1 MEGTVAVTGLA
12 GLSVPGLDIMR
23 AYKRAWWPKDILA
36 GLVLTAVLVPVG
48 MGYAEA
54 AGLPA
59 ITGLYATITP
69 LLIYAVLG
77 PSRIL
82 VLGPDSS
89 LAAIIAATVVPLAAG
104 DQSRAVELAGGLAI
118 IAGSLGI
125 AFGLLHLGLL
135 TDLLSTPIRIG
146 YLNGIALT
154 VIVSQLPKLFGFS
167 TDADGLVPEAIAFA
181 QGVAN
186 GDAHALTLGV
196 GIAALAIMVV
206 ARLIDRAAVGIVL
219 ATVATTVVTAV
230 AGLAAAGVDVVGAM
244 PQGLP
249 RLAIPAVGFGDL
261 TAMLAG
267 GFAIAVVSLADT
279 SVLSRTFAARTGDR
293 VDQNQELVAL
303 GAANIGGA
311 FTSGFPVSASASR
324 TPVAE
329 AAGGKTQ
336 MTGVVAAVAI
346 IALLLVAPG
355 ITSNLPQATLGAV
368 VIVAATSLVDLAGT
382 LRLIRLRPTEAGLSI
397 ISFAGVAFVGV
408 IAGIFAAVAIALAAF
423 FWRAWRPHSA
433 ILGRVE
439 EMKGYHDITR
449 YPDARRLDGLVL
461 FRWDAPLFFANAEAF
476 REAVERAVDMAPTAT
491 RWVVVA
497 AEPITDIDTTA
508 ADILDE
514 LLGDLRRS
522 GIELRFAEM
531 KDPVKDWLSRYGLLQ
546 KIGDDSF
553 YPTVG
558 TAVDAYVA
566 ASGIDWIDW
575 EERGDEGSGASSG
588 TSSST

>member
-1 MEGTVAVTGLA
+1 VAVTGIA
-12 GLSVPGLDIMR
+12 GLSVPGLDILR

-368 VIVAATSLVDLAGT
+368 VIVAATSLVDLTGT

-408 IAGIFAAVAIALAAF
+408 IAGIFAAVVIALAAF

>member
-1 MEGTVAVTGLA
+1 MAVTGLA

-279 SVLSRTFAARTGDR
+279 SVLSRTFAARTGNR

-368 VIVAATSLVDLAGT
+368 VIVAATSLVDLTGT

-408 IAGIFAAVAIALAAF
+408 IAGIFAAVVIALAAF

-476 REAVERAVDMAPTAT
+476 REAVERAVDTAPTAT

-508 ADILDE
+508 AGILDE

>member
-1 MEGTVAVTGLA
+1 MTITRPAWLQ
-12 GLSVPGLDIMR
+12 VPGAAVVK
-23 AYKRAWWPKDILA
+23 AYEAAWLPKDIVA

-59 ITGLYATITP
+59 ITGLYATIIP
-69 LLIYAVLG
+69 LLAYAALG

-89 LAAIIAATVVPLAAG
+89 LAAIIAATVIPLAAG
-104 DQSRAVELAGGLAI
+104 DPTRAVALAGGLALI
-118 IAGSLGI
+118 SGALGI
-125 AFGLLHLGLL
+125 AFGVLHLGLL
-135 TDLLSTPIRIG
+135 TDLLSKPIRIG

-154 VIVSQLPKLFGFS
+154 VVVSQLPKLFGFS
-167 TDADGLVPEAIAFA
+167 TDADGVVPELLAFLTS
-181 QGVAN
+181 VAGGATN
-186 GDAHALTLGV
+186 VAALGLGV
-196 GIAALAIMVV
+196 VALVIMVV
-206 ARLIDRAAVGIVL
+206 SRVVHRAAIGIVVATL
-219 ATVATTVVTAV
+219 ATTIVAAA
-230 AGLAAAGVDVVGAM
+230 AGLAAGAGVEVVGPL

-249 RLAIPAVGFGDL
+249 KLTLPAVGLADFA
-261 TAMLAG
+261 AMLAG

-279 SVLSRTFAARTGDR
+279 SVLSRTFAARSGQR
-293 VDQNQELVAL
+293 IDQNQELIAL
-303 GAANIGGA
+303 GAANVGAA
-311 FTSGFPVSASASR
+311 FTSGFPVSASTSR

-336 MTGVVAAVAI
+336 MTGVVGALAI
-346 IALLLVAPG
+346 TAMLVVAPG
-355 ITSNLPQATLGAV
+355 LTTNLPQATLAAI
-368 VIVAATSLVDLAGT
+368 VIVAATSLVDVDGLI
-382 LRLIRLRPTEAGLSI
+382 RLIRLRPTEALLSLVC
-397 ISFAGVAFVGV
+397 FAGVALVGV
-408 IAGIFAAVAIALAAF
+408 VPGIFASVGVALAAF

-439 EMKGYHDITR
+439 GMKGYHDVSR
-449 YPDARRLDGLVL
+449 YPDAQRVEGLVL

-476 REAVERAVDMAPTAT
+476 REGVEAAVESAPTPT

-497 AEPITDIDTTA
+497 AEPITDVDMTA

-514 LLGDLRRS
+514 LLGDLARS
-522 GIELRFAEM
+522 GVELRFAEL
-531 KDPVKDWLSRYGLLQ
+531 KDPVKDWLRRYGFLEKL
-546 KIGDDSF
+546 GEDVF

-566 ASGIDWIDW
+566 ASGIDWVDW
-575 EERGDEGSGASSG
+575 EERGEPGPEGGSRG

>member
-1 MEGTVAVTGLA
+1 MAVTGLA

-135 TDLLSTPIRIG
+135 TDLLSSPIRIG

-206 ARLIDRAAVGIVL
+206 ARLMDRAAVGIVL

-230 AGLAAAGVDVVGAM
+230 ASLAAAGVDVVGAM

-408 IAGIFAAVAIALAAF
+408 IAGIFAAVVIALAAF

-476 REAVERAVDMAPTAT
+476 REAVERAVDTAPSAT

>member
-1 MEGTVAVTGLA
+1 MAVTGPA

-69 LLIYAVLG
+69 LLVYAVLG

-206 ARLIDRAAVGIVL
+206 ARLMDRAAVGIVL

-230 AGLAAAGVDVVGAM
+230 VGLAAAGVDVVGAM

-368 VIVAATSLVDLAGT
+368 VIVAATSLVDLTGT

-408 IAGIFAAVAIALAAF
+408 IAGIFAAVVIALAAF

-508 ADILDE
+508 AGILDE

>member
-1 MEGTVAVTGLA
+1 M
-12 GLSVPGLDIMR
+12 
-23 AYKRAWWPKDILA
+23 
-36 GLVLTAVLVPVG
+36 
-48 MGYAEA
+48 
-54 AGLPA
+54 
-59 ITGLYATITP
+59 
-69 LLIYAVLG
+69 
-77 PSRIL
+77 
-82 VLGPDSS
+82 
-89 LAAIIAATVVPLAAG
+89 
-104 DQSRAVELAGGLAI
+104 
-118 IAGSLGI
+118 
-125 AFGLLHLGLL
+125 

-167 TDADGLVPEAIAFA
+167 TDADGLVPEAIAFV
-181 QGVAN
+181 QGVAT
-186 GDAHALTLGV
+186 GMATVPALAMGV
-196 GIAALAIMVV
+196 LALAIMIV
-206 ARLIDRAAVGIVL
+206 ARLVGRAAVGIVV
-219 ATVATTVVTAV
+219 ATVATTLVTAV

-279 SVLSRTFAARTGDR
+279 SVLSRTFAARSGRR

-303 GAANIGGA
+303 GAANVGGA

-336 MTGVVAAVAI
+336 LTGVIAALAI
-346 IALLLVAPG
+346 TAMLLVAPG

-368 VIVAATSLVDLAGT
+368 VIVAATSLIDLAGT
-382 LRLIRLRPTEAGLSI
+382 LRLIRLRPTEAILSI

-408 IAGIFAAVAIALAAF
+408 IAGIFASVVIALAAF

-433 ILGRVE
+433 VLGRVE
-439 EMKGYHDITR
+439 DLKGYHDITR
-449 YPDARRLDGLVL
+449 YPEARRLDGLVL

-476 REAVERAVDMAPTAT
+476 REAIESAVDAAPTPT

-497 AEPITDIDTTA
+497 AEPITDVDTTA
-508 ADILDE
+508 ADVLDE
-514 LLGDLRRS
+514 LLGDLRRA
-522 GIELRFAEM
+522 GVELRFAEM
-531 KDPVKDWLSRYGLLQ
+531 KDPVKDWLDRYGLLQ
-546 KIGDDSF
+546 KIGDDAF

-575 EERGDEGSGASSG
+575 EERGVDEPGASSG

>member
-1 MEGTVAVTGLA
+1 
-12 GLSVPGLDIMR
+12 LSVPGLDILR

-69 LLIYAVLG
+69 LLVYAVLG

-135 TDLLSTPIRIG
+135 TDLLSSPIRIG

-206 ARLIDRAAVGIVL
+206 ARRIDRAAVGIVL

-230 AGLAAAGVDVVGAM
+230 AGLAAAGVAVVGAM

-293 VDQNQELVAL
+293 VDQDQELVAL

-408 IAGIFAAVAIALAAF
+408 IAGIFAAVVIALAAF

-476 REAVERAVDMAPTAT
+476 RQAVERAVDTAPTAT

-546 KIGDDSF
+546 KFGDDSF

-566 ASGIDWIDW
+566 ASGNEWIDW
-575 EERGDEGSGASSG
+575 EERGDGEPGTSSG

>member
-1 MEGTVAVTGLA
+1 MAVTGLA
-12 GLSVPGLDIMR
+12 ALRVPGVEVLR
-23 AYKRAWWPKDILA
+23 SYRRAWLPNDIVA

-104 DQSRAVELAGGLAI
+104 DQGRAVELAGGLAI
-118 IAGSLGI
+118 IAGALGV
-125 AFGLLHLGLL
+125 AFGVLHLGLL
-135 TDLLSTPIRIG
+135 TELLSAPIRIG
-146 YLNGIALT
+146 YLNGIALI
-154 VIVSQLPKLFGFS
+154 VIVSQLPKLLGFS
-167 TDADGLVPEAIAFA
+167 TDADGLIPEAIAFI
-181 QGVAN
+181 QGVAGGMTN
-186 GDAHALTLGV
+186 LTAFAVGV
-196 GIAALAIMVV
+196 SALAIMIV
-206 ARLIDRAAVGIVL
+206 ARLAGRAAVGIV
-219 ATVATTVVTAV
+219 VATIATTLVTTA

-249 RLAIPAVGFGDL
+249 RLAIPAVGIGDL

-279 SVLSRTFAARTGDR
+279 SVLSRTFAARSGQR
-293 VDQNQELVAL
+293 VDQNRELVAL

-336 MTGVVAAVAI
+336 LTGVVAALAI
-346 IALLLVAPG
+346 TAMLLFAPG
-355 ITSNLPQATLGAV
+355 VTTNLPQATLAAV
-368 VIVAATSLVDLAGT
+368 VIVAATSLIDLPGT
-382 LRLIRLRPTEAGLSI
+382 TRLVRLRPTEAALSL
-397 ISFAGVAFVGV
+397 ISFGGVAVIGV
-408 IAGIFAAVAIALAAF
+408 VPGIFASVVIALAAF

-439 EMKGYHDITR
+439 DVKGYHDISR
-449 YPDARRLDGLVL
+449 YPEARRLDGLVL

-476 REAVERAVDMAPTAT
+476 REAVENAVDTAPTPT
-491 RWVVVA
+491 RWVIVA
-497 AEPITDIDTTA
+497 AEPITDVDTTA
-508 ADILDE
+508 ADVLDE
-514 LLGDLRRS
+514 LLGDLRRE
-522 GIELRFAEM
+522 GVELRFAEL
-531 KDPVKDWLSRYGLLQ
+531 KDPVKDWLGRYGLLQ
-546 KIGDDSF
+546 KLGEDAF
-553 YPTVG
+553 FPTVG
-558 TAVDAYVA
+558 TAVSAYVA

-575 EERGDEGSGASSG
+575 EERGPDEPP
-588 TSSST
+588 

>member
-1 MEGTVAVTGLA
+1 MAVTGLA

-368 VIVAATSLVDLAGT
+368 VIVAATSLVDLTGT

-408 IAGIFAAVAIALAAF
+408 IAGIFAAVVIALAAF

-508 ADILDE
+508 AGILDE

>member
-1 MEGTVAVTGLA
+1 MAVTGLA

-181 QGVAN
+181 QGVAG

-368 VIVAATSLVDLAGT
+368 VIVAATSLVDLTGT

-408 IAGIFAAVAIALAAF
+408 IAGIFAAVVIALAAF

-433 ILGRVE
+433 VLGRVE

>member
-1 MEGTVAVTGLA
+1 MAVTGLA

-181 QGVAN
+181 QGVAS

-408 IAGIFAAVAIALAAF
+408 IAGIFAAVVIALAAF

-508 ADILDE
+508 AGILDE

>member
-1 MEGTVAVTGLA
+1 MAVTGLA

-575 EERGDEGSGASSG
+575 EERGDEGSGTSSG

>member
-1 MEGTVAVTGLA
+1 MAVTGLA

-206 ARLIDRAAVGIVL
+206 ARLMDRAAVGIVL

-230 AGLAAAGVDVVGAM
+230 VGLAAAGVDVVGAM

-368 VIVAATSLVDLAGT
+368 VIVAATSLVDLTGT

-408 IAGIFAAVAIALAAF
+408 IAGIFAAVVIALAAF

-508 ADILDE
+508 AGILDE

>member
-1 MEGTVAVTGLA
+1 MAVTGIA
-12 GLSVPGLDIMR
+12 GLSVPGLDILR

-408 IAGIFAAVAIALAAF
+408 IAGIFAAVVIALAAF

-433 ILGRVE
+433 VLGRVE

-476 REAVERAVDMAPTAT
+476 REAVERAVDTAPTAT

-508 ADILDE
+508 AGILDE

>member
-1 MEGTVAVTGLA
+1 VAVTGLA

-69 LLIYAVLG
+69 LLVYAVLG

-408 IAGIFAAVAIALAAF
+408 IAGIFAAVVIALAAF

>member
-1 MEGTVAVTGLA
+1 MAVTGIA
-12 GLSVPGLDIMR
+12 GLSVPGLDILR

-135 TDLLSTPIRIG
+135 TDLLSSPIRIG

-154 VIVSQLPKLFGFS
+154 VIVSQLPKVFGFS

-230 AGLAAAGVDVVGAM
+230 AGLAVAGVDVVGAM

-303 GAANIGGA
+303 GAANVGGA
-311 FTSGFPVSASASR
+311 FTSGFPVSASTSR

-439 EMKGYHDITR
+439 AMKGYHDITR

-476 REAVERAVDMAPTAT
+476 RQAVERAVDTAPTAI

-546 KIGDDSF
+546 KFGDDSF

>member
-1 MEGTVAVTGLA
+1 MAVTGLA

-69 LLIYAVLG
+69 LLVYAVLG

-206 ARLIDRAAVGIVL
+206 ARLMDRAAVGIVL

-368 VIVAATSLVDLAGT
+368 VIVAATSLVDLTGT

-408 IAGIFAAVAIALAAF
+408 IAGIFAAVVIALAAF

>member
-1 MEGTVAVTGLA
+1 MAVTGIA
-12 GLSVPGLDIMR
+12 GLSVPGLDILR

-230 AGLAAAGVDVVGAM
+230 AGLAVAGVDVVGAM

-408 IAGIFAAVAIALAAF
+408 IAGIFAAVVIALAAF

-433 ILGRVE
+433 VLGRVE

-476 REAVERAVDMAPTAT
+476 REAVERAVDTAPTAT

>member
-1 MEGTVAVTGLA
+1 MAVTGLA

-206 ARLIDRAAVGIVL
+206 ARLMDRAAVGIVL

-230 AGLAAAGVDVVGAM
+230 ASLAAAGVDVVGAM

-408 IAGIFAAVAIALAAF
+408 IAGIFAAVVIALAAF

>member
-1 MEGTVAVTGLA
+1 LAVSGIA
-12 GLSVPGLDIMR
+12 GLRVPGVDIAHSYR
-23 AYKRAWWPKDILA
+23 RAWLPNDIIA

-69 LLIYAVLG
+69 LLVYAALG

-89 LAAIIAATVVPLAAG
+89 LAAIIAATVVPLAGG
-104 DQSRAVELAGGLAI
+104 DPGRAVELAGGLAI
-118 IAGSLGI
+118 IAGGLGI
-125 AFGLLHLGLL
+125 AFGVLHLGLL

-167 TDADGLVPEAIAFA
+167 TDADGLVPEAIAFV
-181 QGVAN
+181 QGVAT
-186 GDAHALTLGV
+186 GMATVPALAMGV
-196 GIAALAIMVV
+196 LALAIMIV
-206 ARLIDRAAVGIVL
+206 ARLVGRAAVGIVV
-219 ATVATTVVTAV
+219 ATVATTLVTAV

-279 SVLSRTFAARTGDR
+279 SVLSRTFAARSGRR
-293 VDQNQELVAL
+293 VDQDQELVAL
-303 GAANIGGA
+303 GAANVGGA

-336 MTGVVAAVAI
+336 LTGVIAALAI
-346 IALLLVAPG
+346 TAMLLVAPG

-368 VIVAATSLVDLAGT
+368 VIVAATSLIDLAGT
-382 LRLIRLRPTEAGLSI
+382 LRLIRLRPTEAILSI

-408 IAGIFAAVAIALAAF
+408 IAGIFASVVIALAAF

-433 ILGRVE
+433 VLGRVE
-439 EMKGYHDITR
+439 DLKGYHDITR
-449 YPDARRLDGLVL
+449 YPEARRLDGLVL

-476 REAVERAVDMAPTAT
+476 REAIESAVDAAPTPT

-497 AEPITDIDTTA
+497 AEPITDVDTTA
-508 ADILDE
+508 ADVLDE
-514 LLGDLRRS
+514 LLGDLRRA
-522 GIELRFAEM
+522 GVELRFAEM
-531 KDPVKDWLSRYGLLQ
+531 KDPVKDWLDRYGLLQ
-546 KIGDDSF
+546 KIGDDAF

-575 EERGDEGSGASSG
+575 EERGVDEPGASSG

>member
-1 MEGTVAVTGLA
+1 VAVTGLA

-206 ARLIDRAAVGIVL
+206 ARLMDRAAVGIVL

-368 VIVAATSLVDLAGT
+368 VIVAATSLVDLTGT

-408 IAGIFAAVAIALAAF
+408 IAGIFAAVVIALAAF

-588 TSSST
+588 TPSST

>member
-1 MEGTVAVTGLA
+1 MAVTGLA

-206 ARLIDRAAVGIVL
+206 ARLMDRAAVGIVL

-261 TAMLAG
+261 TAMIAG

-368 VIVAATSLVDLAGT
+368 VIVAATSLVDLTGT

-408 IAGIFAAVAIALAAF
+408 IAGIFAAVVIALAAF

>member
-1 MEGTVAVTGLA
+1 MAVTGLA

-206 ARLIDRAAVGIVL
+206 ARLMDRAAVGIVL

-293 VDQNQELVAL
+293 VDQDQELVAL

-408 IAGIFAAVAIALAAF
+408 IAGIFAAVVIALAAF

>member
-1 MEGTVAVTGLA
+1 MAVSGIA
-12 GLSVPGLDIMR
+12 GLRVPGVDIAHSYR
-23 AYKRAWWPKDILA
+23 RAWLPNDIIA

-69 LLIYAVLG
+69 LLVYAALG

-89 LAAIIAATVVPLAAG
+89 LAAIIAATVVPLAGG
-104 DQSRAVELAGGLAI
+104 DPGRAVELAGGLAI
-118 IAGSLGI
+118 IAGGLGI
-125 AFGLLHLGLL
+125 AFGVLHLGLL

-167 TDADGLVPEAIAFA
+167 TDADGLVPEAIAFV
-181 QGVAN
+181 QGVAT
-186 GDAHALTLGV
+186 GMATVPALAMGV
-196 GIAALAIMVV
+196 LALAIMIV
-206 ARLIDRAAVGIVL
+206 ARLVGRAAVGIVV
-219 ATVATTVVTAV
+219 ATVATTLVTAV

-279 SVLSRTFAARTGDR
+279 SVLSRTFAARSGRR

-303 GAANIGGA
+303 GAANVGGA

-336 MTGVVAAVAI
+336 LTGVIAALAI
-346 IALLLVAPG
+346 TAMVLVAPG

-368 VIVAATSLVDLAGT
+368 VIVAATSLIDLAGT
-382 LRLIRLRPTEAGLSI
+382 LRLIRLRPTEAILSI

-408 IAGIFAAVAIALAAF
+408 IAGIFASVVIALAAF

-433 ILGRVE
+433 VLGRVE
-439 EMKGYHDITR
+439 DLKGYHDITR
-449 YPDARRLDGLVL
+449 YPEARRLDGLVL

-476 REAVERAVDMAPTAT
+476 REAIESAVDAAPTPT

-497 AEPITDIDTTA
+497 AEPITDVDTTA
-508 ADILDE
+508 ADVLDE
-514 LLGDLRRS
+514 LLGDLRRA
-522 GIELRFAEM
+522 GVELRFAEM
-531 KDPVKDWLSRYGLLQ
+531 KDPVKDWLDRYGLLQ
-546 KIGDDSF
+546 KIGDDAF

-575 EERGDEGSGASSG
+575 EERGVDEPGASSG

>member
-1 MEGTVAVTGLA
+1 
-12 GLSVPGLDIMR
+12 
-23 AYKRAWWPKDILA
+23 
-36 GLVLTAVLVPVG
+36 

-368 VIVAATSLVDLAGT
+368 VIVAATSLVDLTGT

-408 IAGIFAAVAIALAAF
+408 IAGIFAAVVIALAAF

>member
-1 MEGTVAVTGLA
+1 MAVTGLA

-408 IAGIFAAVAIALAAF
+408 IAGIFAAVVIALAAF

-508 ADILDE
+508 AGILDE

>member
-1 MEGTVAVTGLA
+1 VAVTGLA

-368 VIVAATSLVDLAGT
+368 VIVAATSLVDLTGT

-408 IAGIFAAVAIALAAF
+408 IAGIFAAVVIALAAF

-433 ILGRVE
+433 VLGRVE

>member
-1 MEGTVAVTGLA
+1 VAVTGLA

-408 IAGIFAAVAIALAAF
+408 IAGIFAAVVIALAAF

-508 ADILDE
+508 AGILDE

>member
-1 MEGTVAVTGLA
+1 VAVTGPA

-69 LLIYAVLG
+69 LLVYAVLG

-368 VIVAATSLVDLAGT
+368 VIVAATSLVDLTGT

-408 IAGIFAAVAIALAAF
+408 IAGIFAAVVIALAAF

-433 ILGRVE
+433 VLGRVE

-476 REAVERAVDMAPTAT
+476 REAVERAVDTAPTAT

-508 ADILDE
+508 AGILDE

>member
-1 MEGTVAVTGLA
+1 MAVTGLA

-230 AGLAAAGVDVVGAM
+230 ASLAAAGVDVVGAM

-368 VIVAATSLVDLAGT
+368 VIVAATSLVDLTGT

-408 IAGIFAAVAIALAAF
+408 IAGIFAAVVIALWAF

-508 ADILDE
+508 AGILDE

>member
-1 MEGTVAVTGLA
+1 
-12 GLSVPGLDIMR
+12 MR

-36 GLVLTAVLVPVG
+36 GLGLTAVLVPVG

-69 LLIYAVLG
+69 LLVYAVLG

-181 QGVAN
+181 QGVAD

-267 GFAIAVVSLADT
+267 GLAIAVVSLADT

-408 IAGIFAAVAIALAAF
+408 IAGIFAAVVIALAAF

>member
-1 MEGTVAVTGLA
+1 MAVTGLA

-230 AGLAAAGVDVVGAM
+230 VGLAAAGVDVVGAM

-408 IAGIFAAVAIALAAF
+408 IAGIFAAVVIALAAF

-476 REAVERAVDMAPTAT
+476 REAVKRAVDTAPSAT

-508 ADILDE
+508 AGILDE

>member
-1 MEGTVAVTGLA
+1 VAATGLA
-12 GLSVPGLDIMR
+12 GLGLPGLEVL
-23 AYKRAWWPKDILA
+23 ASYKRAWLPNDLVA

-69 LLIYAVLG
+69 LLVYAVLG

-104 DQSRAVELAGGLAI
+104 DPARAVDLAGGLALI
-118 IAGSLGI
+118 SGALGI
-125 AFGLLHLGLL
+125 AFGILRLGLL

-146 YLNGIALT
+146 YLNGIALV

-167 TDADGLVPEAIAFA
+167 TEADGLIPETLAFIG
-181 QGVAN
+181 GVAS
-186 GDAHALTLGV
+186 GLTNMAAF
-196 GIAALAIMVV
+196 GIGAAALAIMIV
-206 ARLIDRAAVGIVL
+206 ARLADRAAIGIVV
-219 ATVATTVVTAV
+219 ATVLTTLVTA
-230 AGLAAAGVDVVGAM
+230 ATGLTALGVDVVGAM

-249 RLAIPAVGFGDL
+249 RLAIPAVDLGDL
-261 TAMLAG
+261 MAMLAG
-267 GFAIAVVSLADT
+267 GLAIAVVSLADT
-279 SVLSRTFAARTGDR
+279 SVLSRTFAARSGQR
-293 VDQNQELVAL
+293 VDQNRELMAL

-336 MTGVVAAVAI
+336 LTGVIAALAI
-346 IALLLVAPG
+346 TVMLLVAPG
-355 ITSNLPQATLGAV
+355 ITTDLPQATLAAV
-368 VIVAATSLVDLAGT
+368 VIVAATSLIDLPGT
-382 LRLIRLRPTEAGLSI
+382 TRLIRLRPTEAALSLV
-397 ISFAGVAFVGV
+397 SFAGVALIGV
-408 IAGIFAAVAIALAAF
+408 VLGIFAAVVIALAAF

-439 EMKGYHDITR
+439 AMKGYHDVAR
-449 YPDARRLDGLVL
+449 YPGARRIDGLVL

-476 REAVERAVDMAPTAT
+476 REAVEAAVDTAPTPT

-497 AEPITDIDTTA
+497 GEPITDIDMTA
-508 ADILDE
+508 VDILQE
-514 LLGDLRRS
+514 LLADLRRD
-522 GIELRFAEM
+522 GVELRFAEI
-531 KDPVKDWLSRYGLLQ
+531 KDPVKDWLRRYGFLDKL
-546 KIGDDSF
+546 GEDAF

-558 TAVDAYVA
+558 TAVDGYVA
-566 ASGIDWIDW
+566 ASGIDWVDW
-575 EERGDEGSGASSG
+575 EERGDGEPD
-588 TSSST
+588 

>member
-1 MEGTVAVTGLA
+1 LAVSGIA
-12 GLSVPGLDIMR
+12 GLRVPGVDIAHSYR
-23 AYKRAWWPKDILA
+23 RAWLPNDIIA

-69 LLIYAVLG
+69 LLVYAALG

-89 LAAIIAATVVPLAAG
+89 LAAIIAATVVPLAGG
-104 DQSRAVELAGGLAI
+104 DPGRAVELAGGLAI
-118 IAGSLGI
+118 IAGGLGI
-125 AFGLLHLGLL
+125 AFGVLHLGLL

-167 TDADGLVPEAIAFA
+167 TDADGLVPEAIAFV
-181 QGVAN
+181 QGVAT
-186 GDAHALTLGV
+186 GMATVPALAIGV
-196 GIAALAIMVV
+196 LALAIMIV
-206 ARLIDRAAVGIVL
+206 ARLVGRAAVGIVV
-219 ATVATTVVTAV
+219 ATVATTLVTAV

-279 SVLSRTFAARTGDR
+279 SVLSRTFAARSGRR

-303 GAANIGGA
+303 GAANVGGA

-336 MTGVVAAVAI
+336 LTGVIAALAI
-346 IALLLVAPG
+346 TAMLLVAPG
-355 ITSNLPQATLGAV
+355 ITSSLPQATLGAV
-368 VIVAATSLVDLAGT
+368 VIVAATSLIDLAGT
-382 LRLIRLRPTEAGLSI
+382 LRLIRLRPTEAILSI

-408 IAGIFAAVAIALAAF
+408 IAGIFASVVIALAAF

-433 ILGRVE
+433 VLGRVE
-439 EMKGYHDITR
+439 DLKGYHDITR
-449 YPDARRLDGLVL
+449 YPEARRLDGLVL

-476 REAVERAVDMAPTAT
+476 REAIESAVDAAPTPT

-497 AEPITDIDTTA
+497 AEPITDVDTTA
-508 ADILDE
+508 ADVLDE
-514 LLGDLRRS
+514 LLGDLRRA
-522 GIELRFAEM
+522 GVELRFAEM
-531 KDPVKDWLSRYGLLQ
+531 KDPVKDWLDRYGLLQ
-546 KIGDDSF
+546 KIGDDAF

-575 EERGDEGSGASSG
+575 EERGVDEPGASSG